1 MDRRGGR
8 VNHTIQ
14 RELGIL
20 IAEELN
26 DPRLSPMTS
35 VTHVDVNRDLSI
47 AKVYVTV
54 LGADAEREDS
64 LEALRSATTRLQM
77 LISQRIEIR
86 KMPRLTFILDDKLQ
100 TGADMD
106 QLIDKVI
113 AEDSRRHSD
122 RHNS

>member
-8 VNHTIQ
+8 VNHTIR
-14 RELGIL
+14 RELGTL
-20 IAEELN
+20 ISEELN

-35 VTHVDVNRDLSI
+35 VTQVEVNRDLSI
-47 AKVYVTV
+47 AKTYVTV
-54 LGADAEREDS
+54 LGTDEERENS
-64 LEALRSATTRLQM
+64 LEALRSAATRLQM

-86 KMPRLTFILDDKLQ
+86 KMPRLTFILDDQLQ

>member
-8 VNHTIQ
+8 VNHTIR
-14 RELGIL
+14 RELGTL
-20 IAEELN
+20 ISEELN

-35 VTHVDVNRDLSI
+35 VTQVEVNRDLSI
-47 AKVYVTV
+47 AKTYVTV
-54 LGADAEREDS
+54 LGTDEERENS
-64 LEALRSATTRLQM
+64 LEALRSAATRLQM

-86 KMPRLTFILDDKLQ
+86 KMPRLTFILDDQLQ

-106 QLIDKVI
+106 QLIDKAI

>member
-8 VNHTIQ
+8 VNHTIR
-14 RELGIL
+14 RELGTL
-20 IAEELN
+20 ISEELN

-35 VTHVDVNRDLSI
+35 VTQVEVNRDLSI
-47 AKVYVTV
+47 AKAYVTV
-54 LGADAEREDS
+54 LGTDEERENS
-64 LEALRSATTRLQM
+64 LEALRSAATRLQM

-86 KMPRLTFILDDKLQ
+86 KMPRLTFILDDQLQ

-106 QLIDKVI
+106 QLIDKAI

>member
-35 VTHVDVNRDLSI
+35 VTYVDVNRDLSI

-86 KMPRLTFILDDKLQ
+86 KMPRLTFILDDQLQ

>member
-20 IAEELN
+20 ITEELN

-54 LGADAEREDS
+54 LGTDAEREDS

-86 KMPRLTFILDDKLQ
+86 KMPRLTFILDDQLQ

>member
-14 RELGIL
+14 RERGIL

-35 VTHVDVNRDLSI
+35 VTNVDVNRDLSI

-64 LEALRSATTRLQM
+64 LRALRSATTRLQM

-86 KMPRLTFILDDKLQ
+86 KMPRLTFILDDQLQ

>member
-64 LEALRSATTRLQM
+64 LRALRSATTRLQM

-86 KMPRLTFILDDKLQ
+86 KMPRLTFILDDQLQ
-100 TGADMD
+100 TGADME

>member
-1 MDRRGGR
+1 MDRRSGR

-86 KMPRLTFILDDKLQ
+86 KMPRLTFILDDQLQ

>member
-35 VTHVDVNRDLSI
+35 VTNVDVNRDLSI

-86 KMPRLTFILDDKLQ
+86 KMPRLTFILDDQLQ

>member
-77 LISQRIEIR
+77 LVSQRIEIR
-86 KMPRLTFILDDKLQ
+86 KMPRLTFILDDQLQ

>member
-1 MDRRGGR
+1 LDRRGGR

-20 IAEELN
+20 FAEELN

-86 KMPRLTFILDDKLQ
+86 KMPRLTFILDDQLQ

>member
-1 MDRRGGR
+1 LDRRGGR

-86 KMPRLTFILDDKLQ
+86 KMPRLTFILDDQLQ

>member
-47 AKVYVTV
+47 AKVYMTV

-86 KMPRLTFILDDKLQ
+86 KMPRLTFILDDQLQ

>member
-54 LGADAEREDS
+54 LGADTEREDS

-86 KMPRLTFILDDKLQ
+86 KMPRLTFILDDQLQ

>member
-1 MDRRGGR
+1 LDRRGGR
-8 VNHTIQ
+8 VNHTIR
-14 RELGIL
+14 RELGTL
-20 IAEELN
+20 ISEELN

-35 VTHVDVNRDLSI
+35 VTQVEVNRDLSI
-47 AKVYVTV
+47 AKAYVTV
-54 LGADAEREDS
+54 LGTDEERENS
-64 LEALRSATTRLQM
+64 LEALRSAATRLQM

-86 KMPRLTFILDDKLQ
+86 TMPRLTFILDDQLQ

-106 QLIDKVI
+106 QLIDKAI